1 MSKASRWRFLIA
13 VAACAASSAGAQG
26 PLAIHIHG
34 DNAMFQVLVSPGKVG
49 TDSFVLQL
57 MAADASPLRAKEAVL
72 TLSLPGHGIEP
83 VERRAVLGSDG
94 YWLVRDVPIPYAGRW
109 HIRVDAVVAGSGKIT
124 LEDEFE
130 VPAP

>member
-1 MSKASRWRFLIA
+1 MRKASRWRFLIA
-13 VAACAASSAGAQG
+13 VATFAASTAGAQA

-57 MAADASPLRAKEAVL
+57 MAGDASPLPAKEAIL
-72 TLSLPGHGIEP
+72 TLSLPERGIEP
-83 VERRAVLGSDG
+83 VERRAVRGADG
-94 YWLVRDVPIPYAGRW
+94 YWSVHDVPIPYSGRW
-109 HIRVDAVVAGSGKIT
+109 HLRVEALMGDSTKVT

-130 VPAP
+130 VPAR